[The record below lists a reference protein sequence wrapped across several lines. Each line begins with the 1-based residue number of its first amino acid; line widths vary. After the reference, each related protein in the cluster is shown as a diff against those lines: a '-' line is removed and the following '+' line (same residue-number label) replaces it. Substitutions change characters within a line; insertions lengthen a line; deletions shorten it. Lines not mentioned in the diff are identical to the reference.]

1 MKKEK
6 RLTEW
11 VGENASLILDSPRTE
26 EEARRQ
32 VVEQFKKACN
42 KLAVLEDKIEAGT
55 LVEVPWCA
63 VVHAPEERAVRE
75 FAEKLRDK
83 EFSAKIGSEW
93 VAVVKSWDIDELAKE
108 VCGK

>member
-32 VVEQFKKACN
+32 VVERFKKACN
-42 KLAVLEDKIEAGT
+42 KLATLEDLIERGELVCVDKKRKGDFVRALRSRAYWDMMVGKIRMET
-55 LVEVPWCA
+55 YDYISDIIKWFEVS
-63 VVHAPEERAVRE
+63 H
-75 FAEKLRDK
+75 D
-83 EFSAKIGSEW
+83 
-93 VAVVKSWDIDELAKE
+93 
-108 VCGK
+108 

>member
-32 VVEQFKKACN
+32 VVERFKKACN
-42 KLAVLEDKIEAGT
+42 KLATLEDLIERGE
-55 LVEVPWCA
+55 LVEAEIVD
-63 VVHAPEERAVRE
+63 EEVRE
-75 FAEKLRDK
+75 AEEILFVEVYNELHEK
-83 EFSAKIGSEW
+83 EDYRGCSI
-93 VAVVKSWDIDELAKE
+93 VAEMARERGISLLEE
-108 VCGK
+108 QE